1 MGESQQLGRPG
12 IIQSVERVLYTT
24 KSLRNIGLVV
34 LSLYVAGSHL
44 LGTYS
49 IANILVFLRDDPGI
63 ALFAVLLGVV
73 LTIENA
79 ARLTLYSRSQPDDP
93 RIAAGIVLSFTALG
107 FGLALIRIW
116 LATILDVIL
125 SLL

>member
-1 MGESQQLGRPG
+1 MGRPR
-12 IIQSVERVLYTT
+12 IIQFVERVLYTL
-24 KSLRNIGLVV
+24 KGLRNAGLVV
-34 LSLYVAGSHL
+34 LSLYVGGSYL

-49 IANILVFLRDDPGI
+49 IANILVFLSDDPGI

-73 LTIENA
+73 LTVENA
-79 ARLTLYSRSQPDDP
+79 ARLTLYSRSHPDDP
-93 RIAAGIVLSFTALG
+93 RIAVGIVLSFTALG

-116 LATILDVIL
+116 PPTLLDAVL